1 VIVVDSSVV
10 VAALTEPGPSRR
22 LLAEPE
28 AVHAP
33 HLIDSEVANS
43 IRRHMLGGRIPA
55 DAGLILVDRYRRMAV
70 TRHASVGLLDRVWEL
85 RDSLTAYDATYV
97 ALAEAIDCPLVTG
110 DARLSRAPGLRC
122 TVTVIPG

>member
-22 LLAEPE
+22 LLVEPE

-43 IRRHMLGGRIPA
+43 IRGLVLGGRMSA
-55 DAGLILVDRYRRMAV
+55 DAGLILLDRYRRMAV

-85 RDSLTAYDATYV
+85 RDNLTAYDATYV

-110 DARLSRAPGLRC
+110 DVRISRALGLRC
-122 TVTVIPG
+122 AVTIVPD